1 MATEQNAD
9 EKKQSS
15 SLPEAVLV
23 EDKSSD
29 SIESPGW
36 TDEEEKVVR
45 NKLDRQLVPMIT
57 ILYLLCFLDR
67 INIGNARIQGLGT
80 DLNLIGYRFN
90 IATSIFYVIYLLVEV
105 PSNII
110 LKRVG
115 PRWYI
120 PGLVFGFGVVSV
132 GTAFVKT
139 YEQLVGVRI
148 LLGVFEGGT
157 FPGIAFFLSS
167 FYKREELYFRVGI
180 YVSAASTAGA
190 FGGLLAAGFS
200 QIPEWGVAGSR
211 LHTWRN
217 IFFFEGVLTII
228 AASIAPF
235 VLPQTPETTKS
246 LTTRERWIAAERL
259 RLEHKSAAHEKVE
272 MRHVKRAV
280 SNVNNYVCA
289 AGFFLI
295 NITVQGLS
303 VFLPTILTE
312 IGYKSLTAQYY
323 SVPVYVAASLIA
335 IAVGWVSD
343 KTKMRG
349 IYLALFTLLG
359 ITGFGL
365 LRWGSGSQLKY
376 AAVYLCAVGAFPG
389 GPGFLSWGIN
399 NASGASVRAVSSG
412 YIVSLGTAGGILAVW
427 AYLPNDGP
435 NFPIG
440 HSINFTAQVL
450 VLFLSIFGILYCLR
464 ENRIRDRGGRDDRLV
479 GLTPEE
485 QADLGYRHPDFRYIA

>member
-1 MATEQNAD
+1 MATVKEAD
-9 EKKQSS
+9 DKQP
-15 SLPEAVLV
+15 SLPEPVMV
-23 EDKSSD
+23 EIKSSD
-29 SIESPGW
+29 SAGLGW
-36 TDEEEKVVR
+36 TVEEETVVR
-45 NKLDRQLVPMIT
+45 RKLDRQLVPMIT

-67 INIGNARIQGLGT
+67 INIGNARIQGMT
-80 DLNLIGYRFN
+80 EDLNLIGYRFN
-90 IATSIFYVIYLLVEV
+90 IATSIFYVIYLLIEV
-105 PSNII
+105 PSNIL
-110 LKRVG
+110 LKRIG

-120 PGLVFGFGVVSV
+120 PALVFGFGTVSI

-139 YEQLVGVRI
+139 YEQLIGVRV

-180 YVSAASTAGA
+180 YVSSASIAGA

-200 QIPEWGVAGSR
+200 QIPEWGVAGSK

-217 IFFFEGVLTII
+217 IFFFEGILTII

-235 VLPQTPETTKS
+235 ILPQSPDTSKY
-246 LTTRERWIAAERL
+246 LTTREKWIAAERI
-259 RLEHKSAAHEKVE
+259 RIEHKAAANEKVQ
-272 MRHVKRAV
+272 MHHIKRAV
-280 SNVNNYVCA
+280 TNINNYVCA
-289 AGFFLI
+289 AGFFFI

-303 VFLPTILTE
+303 VFIPTILTE
-312 IGYKSLTAQYY
+312 IGYKSLSAQYY

-335 IAVGWVSD
+335 IAVGYVSD

-349 IYLALFTLLG
+349 IYLAAFTILG

-365 LRWGSGSQLKY
+365 LRWGSGDHLKY
-376 AAVYLCAVGAFPG
+376 AALYLCAVGAYPG

-399 NASGASVRAVSSG
+399 NAAGPSVRAVSSG

-440 HSINFTAQVL
+440 HSINFAAQVV
-450 VLFLSIFGILYCLR
+450 VLFLSTFGILYCLR
-464 ENRIRDRGGRDDRLV
+464 ENRIRARGGRDDRLV
-479 GLTPEE
+479 GLTEVE
-485 QADLGYRHPDFRYIA
+485 QADLGSMHPDFRYIT